1 MVGSK
6 GVFLDKRCILILGGA
21 RSGKSRFAQNL
32 AESRGGKVLFVATA
46 EALDVDMEAR
56 IEKHRKERPNSWRT
70 LEASTNIARDI
81 SDHMLDASVIII
93 DCLTLLVSNL
103 LLGQKRGFS
112 ANPESDS
119 ATAEKRITAE
129 VEALVA
135 LMKRAPAS
143 FLIVSNEVGLG
154 LVPENKLGRVYRDLL
169 GRANQVVAE
178 HADEV
183 YFMVS
188 GIPMKVKG

>member
-1 MVGSK
+1 M
-6 GVFLDKRCILILGGA
+6 DKRCILILGGA

-46 EALDVDMEAR
+46 EALDVDMRAR
-56 IEKHRKERPNSWRT
+56 IEKHRRERPNSWRT
-70 LEASTNIARDI
+70 LEASTDIAPRI
-81 SDHMLDASVIII
+81 SSHMHDASTVII

-103 LLGQKRGFS
+103 LLGQERGFCAQPQIES
-112 ANPESDS
+112 AAEEWILKEVQALIELIES
-119 ATAEKRITAE
+119 
-129 VEALVA
+129 
-135 LMKRAPAS
+135 APAS

-154 LVPENKLGRVYRDLL
+154 LVPENKLGRIYRDLL
-169 GRANQVVAE
+169 GRANQLLAE